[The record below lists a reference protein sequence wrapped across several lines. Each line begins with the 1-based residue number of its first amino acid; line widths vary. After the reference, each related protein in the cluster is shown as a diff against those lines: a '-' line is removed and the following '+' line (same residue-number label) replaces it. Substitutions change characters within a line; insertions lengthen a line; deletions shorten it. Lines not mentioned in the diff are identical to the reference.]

1 MMVFVVVVVMAVDVD
16 GDVVLFPDPDAL
28 EPSEEFGVAEEEPL
42 PLPAFEA
49 RCRLTLW
56 HDFPI
61 DFSTVLPDEMS
72 RLMRLQLY
80 LDQPHL
86 AN

>member
-1 MMVFVVVVVMAVDVD
+1 MVMAVDVD
-16 GDVVLFPDPDAL
+16 VDVVLFAEAPNDFD
-28 EPSEEFGVAEEEPL
+28 FAEEDSL
-42 PLPAFEA
+42 PLNAFEA

-56 HDFPI
+56 HDFPT
-61 DFSTVLPDEMS
+61 DFSTTLPEEMS
-72 RLMRLQLY
+72 RLIRLQLY